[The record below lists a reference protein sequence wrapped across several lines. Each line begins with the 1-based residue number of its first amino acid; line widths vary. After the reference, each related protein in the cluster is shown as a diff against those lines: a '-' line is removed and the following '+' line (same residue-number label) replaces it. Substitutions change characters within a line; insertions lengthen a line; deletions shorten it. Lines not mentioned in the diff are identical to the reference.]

1 MMQYG
6 ATFGFVGLAFT
17 GVDCFAETVRG
28 KTTPDISCQIE
39 RLGEAF
45 RLTTCLVT
53 NCELIQIPVVDLRS

>member
-28 KTTPDISCQIE
+28 KTAGNQLPLRANEPWIE
-39 RLGEAF
+39 
-45 RLTTCLVT
+45 
-53 NCELIQIPVVDLRS
+53 PV